1 MKYISRISFLLLCL
15 GLFTTS
21 CKKPAGDAAK
31 TGAAKDVAAA
41 AASAKSYAV
50 NTAASQVLW
59 TGSKATGQHA
69 GTINI
74 TNGQLQVVGS
84 AVTGGTFTLDMN
96 SINVTDL
103 EGGKKADLEGH
114 LKGMAEGNKDHFFNV
129 AKFPTAKFQIT
140 SVTPATSNPDANT
153 NITGNLTMRD
163 KTNSITF
170 PANVVVIGGKVNA
183 VTPPFT
189 INRTLWG
196 VNYGSASVFDN
207 LKDNV
212 ISGDISLQINL
223 EAGSN

>member
-1 MKYISRISFLLLCL
+1 MNYISRISFLLLCL

-21 CKKPAGDAAK
+21 CKKPAGEAAK

-41 AASAKSYAV
+41 AASAKSFAV

-59 TGSKATGQHA
+59 TGSKPTGQHS
-69 GTINI
+69 GNI
-74 TNGQLQVVGS
+74 KISNGQLQVAGN
-84 AVTGGTFTLDMN
+84 AVTGGSFTLDMN

-103 EGGKKADLEGH
+103 SGDEKAGLEAH
-114 LKGMAEGNKDHFFNV
+114 LKGMGAGKEDHFFNST
-129 AKFPTAKFQIT
+129 KYPTAKFQIT
-140 SVTPATSNPDANT
+140 SVAPATSNPV
-153 NITGNLTMRD
+153 TGNLTMKD

-196 VNYGSASVFDN
+196 VNYGSASVFDD
-207 LKDNV
+207 LKDKV
-212 ISGDISLQINL
+212 INDEISLQINL
-223 EAGSN
+223 EAGAN